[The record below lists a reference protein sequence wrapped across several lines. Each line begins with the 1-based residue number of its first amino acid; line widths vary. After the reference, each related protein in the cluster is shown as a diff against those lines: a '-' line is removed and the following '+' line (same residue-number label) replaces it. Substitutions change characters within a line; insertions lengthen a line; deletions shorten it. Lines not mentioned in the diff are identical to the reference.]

1 MAMRFEDLEVWQ
13 RSSRL
18 SANIYK
24 ALRDLSDYGFKD
36 QITRCSLSIPSNVAE
51 GFERLSQKECLTFL
65 SYAKGSCAEL
75 RTQILIGIEI
85 GYIRPDIGKI
95 WVKETR
101 EISSMLAGSVTQTGL
116 THQQPV
122 DPLPSP
128 FIYEYVSIT
137 PGSRERF
144 AVPSTLSSSL

>member
-1 MAMRFEDLEVWQ
+1 MRFEDLQVWK
-13 RSSRL
+13 RSARL

-36 QITRCSLSIPSNVAE
+36 QITRC
-51 GFERLSQKECLTFL
+51 

-101 EISSMLAGSVTQTGL
+101 EISSMLAGLIKTKK
-116 THQQPV
+116 
-122 DPLPSP
+122 
-128 FIYEYVSIT
+128 
-137 PGSRERF
+137 RF
-144 AVPSTLSSSL
+144 VKK